1 MWATSR
7 WAASA
12 CSGTSSPR
20 LLDLGDLLVS
30 VDSAKAGSQRSRQV
44 NCEYG
49 IISTKSAETG
59 LVRLMLAG
67 QGNSVEQPADLLSV
81 PCFHEAMLH
90 ETTITGDLQRD
101 LTEVLGAD
109 TAWHA
114 PAAGSEQSAA
124 ATTVAVRESR

>member
-1 MWATSR
+1 
-7 WAASA
+7 
-12 CSGTSSPR
+12 
-20 LLDLGDLLVS
+20 
-30 VDSAKAGSQRSRQV
+30 
-44 NCEYG
+44 
-49 IISTKSAETG
+49 
-59 LVRLMLAG
+59 
-67 QGNSVEQPADLLSV
+67 
-81 PCFHEAMLH
+81 MLH